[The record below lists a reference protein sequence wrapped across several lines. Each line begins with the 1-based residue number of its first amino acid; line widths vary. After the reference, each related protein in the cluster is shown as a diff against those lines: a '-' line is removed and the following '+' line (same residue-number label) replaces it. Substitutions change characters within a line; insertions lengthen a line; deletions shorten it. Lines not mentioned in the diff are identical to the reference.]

1 MAAPSTSPAVA
12 QCKADSDQAD
22 GTLMQAGWTPWSGFS
37 GVDLSKKIKTSNLRV
52 EIWEK
57 KEPPSVAVA
66 FGGTIFRS
74 GKDWK
79 SNLRWFLPFHEGEYT
94 EIVRVFDPA
103 FVSGFTRRARESRG
117 AYWGKATIYSTGHSL
132 GGVGPAIRLFYA
144 DRRFSASSQT
154 CVRIRCI
161 TRYGLLQRESKN
173 A

>member
-132 GGVGPAIRLFYA
+132 GGGWPSNSPILCRSTLQCLESDLCTHSMHHPLRASPA
-144 DRRFSASSQT
+144 
-154 CVRIRCI
+154 
-161 TRYGLLQRESKN
+161 
-173 A
+173 